1 MKDCSKKFNLRYGL
15 IQASYWALSGIIFGF
30 TAVYLQGK
38 QYTNYDIGIIFA
50 LGNIVGFIAQPL
62 VAGHID
68 KTRQR
73 TLLRCILI
81 AAALSLALMISV
93 LFMPTACLPLSAA
106 FVLLIGGNILF
117 QPLCISL
124 YFYLESIGSKI
135 NFSAARA
142 VGSFFYAL
150 ANVALGIL
158 VERVSAQSVPVSYI
172 IFTAVLGALT
182 LSLAL
187 GAKPKREISELQA
200 EQIEKPSGIFE
211 FLRENKRFALFLLG
225 TALLYFTHSL
235 LGVFMIE
242 FVRNVGGGSSDMGS
256 ILAFMT
262 ITEVPVMLL
271 FSRLG
276 KRFSCSSLLR
286 FAVIMFTVKEL
297 AIYLAGSVGMLYA
310 AETLQAL
317 SFAIFVPASVRYAD
331 AVIEKRNAA
340 KGQTY
345 ITAVISMASI
355 FASLVGGALLDS
367 AGAKAAL
374 LVGVLVSAAGTFVMM
389 FAIQKAK

>member
-172 IFTAVLGALT
+172 IFTAALGALT

-187 GAKPKREISELQA
+187 GAKPKQEISELQA
-200 EQIEKPSGIFE
+200 GQIEKPRGIIE
-211 FLRENKRFALFLLG
+211 FLRETTRSAL
-225 TALLYFTHSL
+225 
-235 LGVFMIE
+235 
-242 FVRNVGGGSSDMGS
+242 
-256 ILAFMT
+256 
-262 ITEVPVMLL
+262 
-271 FSRLG
+271 
-276 KRFSCSSLLR
+276 
-286 FAVIMFTVKEL
+286 
-297 AIYLAGSVGMLYA
+297 
-310 AETLQAL
+310 
-317 SFAIFVPASVRYAD
+317 
-331 AVIEKRNAA
+331 
-340 KGQTY
+340 
-345 ITAVISMASI
+345 
-355 FASLVGGALLDS
+355 
-367 AGAKAAL
+367 
-374 LVGVLVSAAGTFVMM
+374 
-389 FAIQKAK
+389 

>member
-172 IFTAVLGALT
+172 IFTAALGALT

-187 GAKPKREISELQA
+187 GAKPKQEISELQA

-297 AIYLAGSVGMLYA
+297 AIYLAGSVWMLYA
-310 AETLQAL
+310 AEALQAL

-340 KGQTY
+340 KGQT
-345 ITAVISMASI
+345 
-355 FASLVGGALLDS
+355 
-367 AGAKAAL
+367 
-374 LVGVLVSAAGTFVMM
+374 
-389 FAIQKAK
+389 